1 MVLQMFMALVEFP
14 SPLVGEGVG
23 EGVEDMPVNSLSPQC
38 SGFHPHPASCAD
50 NSCAVGHLLVL
61 RTSVIRFTV
70 SPNVLRN
77 THYSSCQHPHISA
90 VCNTASHV
98 HRSGRRL
105 TGSPPC
111 IQRSLHFALA
121 PLLIAPAP
129 LPRQWGGNCLFL
141 LSLATVSFITCL
153 TLSSGLHSDVRC
165 TLDDVR

>member
-1 MVLQMFMALVEFP
+1 MRPLTEASP
-14 SPLVGEGVG
+14 SKTG

-90 VCNTASHV
+90 GVQYGVSRTPFGQAA
-98 HRSGRRL
+98 HR
-105 TGSPPC
+105 
-111 IQRSLHFALA
+111 LA
-121 PLLIAPAP
+121 PVHSALITLRACTLIHRASTPP
-129 LPRQWGGNCLFL
+129 PSMGRGKGRPHGP
-141 LSLATVSFITCL
+141 STCL
-153 TLSSGLHSDVRC
+153 NPFRPPFRKGRDFLPVHVYEL
-165 TLDDVR
+165 L